1 MSEVS
6 EATSTRVETVTANIA
21 AIEEKYGVE
30 AKQTMIWACI
40 KDISVSLAM
49 LVDAG
54 ASSSTTTEETSPA
67 AETTEET

>member
-1 MSEVS
+1 MSE
-6 EATSTRVETVTANIA
+6 ETKTRTEEVTENIE

-30 AKQTMIWACI
+30 AKQTMIWQCV

-54 ASSSTTTEETSPA
+54 SSNS
-67 AETTEET
+67 